1 MSAAIV
7 MFHGSLDASTKKATS
22 AVLQSVNASS
32 QITLDL
38 TDVDGIDSSFFA
50 ALVSVY
56 RGRLAERNPAALR
69 VIGNERVL
77 KLFHIV
83 GLDRCV
89 EIYAEGDKR
98 AADIRLVELLGAQKT
113 HPVQNAEVLTLR

>member
-1 MSAAIV
+1 

-22 AVLQSVNASS
+22 AVLESVNASS

-56 RGRLAERNPAALR
+56 RGRLTERDPAALR
-69 VIGNERVL
+69 IIGNERVL

-113 HPVQNAEVLTLR
+113 RPVQNAEVLTLR